1 MTRLFC
7 LMLFGLLLGAAA
19 GRICRV
25 EPRADDRVVPRESQK
40 PSYRQPDFIEV
51 PAVSKPDLRLVET
64 LADIRS
70 HISDGGYYN
79 DTDLVTAA
87 HETTHGI
94 NSNIRNSHYRGSKEN
109 GFYCLG
115 GRGVLLPEPRTTIQ
129 RVARSVPP
137 SLRGSVYRLY
147 LVEQA
152 SGWGDRPLYLMDEW
166 VSYTH
171 GSMVRRE
178 LGLVRRD
185 ETVQYMMEFDVYV
198 LEMLRCAKE
207 DDPGYDMEPL
217 VAFVRWN
224 LLRSMD
230 VYKGEEGAS
239 RVLSLLRDSSD
250 AESLRRFARETLGS
264 EWCSSVMGF

>member
-1 MTRLFC
+1 MIRMLV
-7 LMLFGLLLGAAA
+7 LMFAGLLAGALV
-19 GRICRV
+19 GRIARV
-25 EPRADDRVVPRESQK
+25 EPRVDDRVVPRQDRK
-40 PSYRQPDFIEV
+40 PSYRLPDFIDV

-79 DTDLVTAA
+79 DSDLVTAA

-94 NSNIRNSHYRGSKEN
+94 NSNIRNSRYRGVKEN
-109 GFYCLG
+109 GLYCLG
-115 GRGVLLPEPRTTIQ
+115 GRGVLLREPGTTIQ

-137 SLRGSVYRLY
+137 SLRGGVYGLY

-178 LGLVRRD
+178 LGLARRD

-198 LEMLRCAKE
+198 LEMLRCAMS
-207 DDPGYDMEPL
+207 DDPGYDFEPL

-224 LLRSMD
+224 LERSMS
-230 VYKGEEGAS
+230 VYAGEEGAS
-239 RVLSLLRDSSD
+239 RVLGLLRGSSD